1 MKFSWICY
9 VHMCGGESVLH
20 ANAWHTLYLQAL
32 VTEFEGWASVE
43 GNKDMAFDWDD
54 ALGDAKRRERGLR
67 LEKLRV
73 AEQRRRSKSTRGTG
87 GGADQVMGS
96 KAMAEAMRASR
107 VKKEA

>member
-1 MKFSWICY
+1 M
-9 VHMCGGESVLH
+9 
-20 ANAWHTLYLQAL
+20 
-32 VTEFEGWASVE
+32 TEFEGWASVE

-73 AEQRRRSKSTRGTG
+73 AEQRRRSKSNRGTG